1 MSKTIKLQENE
12 LQQIKANQDR
22 ITQITF
28 AIGNVEVQ
36 KQRLL
41 AELQGV
47 QSLQDNLGKEL
58 SEKYGEGNINFET
71 GELTLNEDP
80 TTTEKTPEPAE

>member
-1 MSKTIKLQENE
+1 MSKTIKLQETE
-12 LQQIKANQDR
+12 LQQIKTNQDR

-28 AIGNVEVQ
+28 AVGNVEVQ

-41 AELQGV
+41 AELQGA
-47 QSLQDNLGKEL
+47 QSIQDNLGKEL

-71 GELTLNEDP
+71 GELTLNENP
-80 TTTEKTPEPAE
+80 TTTEETPEPVK